1 MFYSEI
7 KIAEKYNHLEEKFS
21 VAYKWL
27 KEKDL
32 KTLPAGKYPIL
43 GDIVVA
49 NIQEYT
55 TLPVE
60 EKRFETHDL
69 YFDIQY
75 LVEGIELFGICKREG
90 LNENSFNPEKDV
102 RFYDM
107 PKNYGYIILNP
118 GDFIV
123 VAPED
128 AHMPGCR
135 VEDSIPVKKVVIKVK
150 I

>member
-7 KIAEKYNHLEEKFS
+7 KIAEKYNYLEEKFS

-27 KEKDL
+27 KEQDL

-75 LVEGIELFGICKREG
+75 LVEGIELFGIC
-90 LNENSFNPEKDV
+90 
-102 RFYDM
+102 
-107 PKNYGYIILNP
+107 
-118 GDFIV
+118 
-123 VAPED
+123 
-128 AHMPGCR
+128 
-135 VEDSIPVKKVVIKVK
+135 
-150 I
+150 